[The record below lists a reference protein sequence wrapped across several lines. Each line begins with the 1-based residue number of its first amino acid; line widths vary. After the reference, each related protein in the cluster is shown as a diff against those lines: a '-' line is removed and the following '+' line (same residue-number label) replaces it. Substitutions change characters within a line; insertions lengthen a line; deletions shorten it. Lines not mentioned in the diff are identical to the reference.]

1 MCGKF
6 TCGMLIGLAVGAGAV
21 IGTKCI
27 TDKRD
32 INKIKKKAKKLLS
45 QVEDC
50 MSDVNPFS
58 K

>member
-6 TCGMLIGLAVGAGAV
+6 TCGMLIGVAVGAGLV
-21 IGTKCI
+21 IGTKCM

-32 INKIKKKAKKLLS
+32 INKIKKKAKRLLS
-45 QVEDC
+45 KVEEC
-50 MSDVNPFS
+50 VSDANPFA